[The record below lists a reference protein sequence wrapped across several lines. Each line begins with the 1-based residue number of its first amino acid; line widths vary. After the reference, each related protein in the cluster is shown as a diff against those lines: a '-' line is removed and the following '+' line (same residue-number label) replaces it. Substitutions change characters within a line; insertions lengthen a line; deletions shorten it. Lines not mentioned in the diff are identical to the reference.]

1 MARSVNKA
9 ILLGNLGQTPEI
21 RTTPTGRPVTTLNLA
36 TTERYKDKNGEWKDV
51 TEWHRVVVWDRQAE
65 SIVSKV
71 QKGSKVYI
79 EGKITNRSYDG
90 KDGVKRYVSE
100 VVAALVIPLESKP
113 AIRESEYGADTD
125 YSDEHDSHD
134 DIDHAVDDD
143 SGVPF

>member
-36 TTERYKDKNGEWKDV
+36 TTERYKDKNGEWKDM

-65 SIVSKV
+65 SIVTKV

-100 VVAALVIPLESKP
+100 VVAAIVIPLETKP
-113 AIRESEYGADTD
+113 ATRETEYGSDPD
-125 YSDEHDSHD
+125 YSDEPDSHE
-134 DIDHAVDDD
+134 DINHDMDND
-143 SGVPF
+143 SEVPF